1 MDTVIKMN
9 PPDGVTSGRFYI
21 SHELTMKTVN
31 FYYFLILVEVQNES
45 MLVSLKALL
54 SRVDIILEEIS
65 RMESGK
71 SEE

>member
-1 MDTVIKMN
+1 MKAVD
-9 PPDGVTSGRFYI
+9 FY
-21 SHELTMKTVN
+21 L
-31 FYYFLILVEVQNES
+31 FLLSVEVQNES

-71 SEE
+71 SEESSEMYE